1 LKFRKLEFPL
11 GLIIGLLT
19 PIFAF
24 AMVQE
29 TYPMLKKVEE
39 YEELLFKDI
48 VFKVA
53 SIGLVLNAAWFFL
66 FLRFGGERLSKG
78 VLYACLAYVFG
89 LIVYKFVL

>member
-1 LKFRKLEFPL
+1 LNFKRFEFPIGIL
-11 GLIIGLLT
+11 IGLLT
-19 PIFAF
+19 PLFAL

-29 TYPMLKKVEE
+29 TYPMLKTVEQYDE
-39 YEELLFKDI
+39 VLFKDI

-66 FLRFGGERLSKG
+66 FLRFGSERMSRG
-78 VLYACLAYVFG
+78 VLYACMAYVFG